1 MRSFASGSVL
11 MRPSETGDWL
21 GIVLE
26 GALRLALPRAECSVG
41 VLTIPEWRLIKPGEV
56 VGEVAL
62 FAGRMRSATV
72 VAARESAVAILQYDA
87 IAALGGK
94 LSETICTRL
103 AAVAA
108 RRVAED
114 VPGPLSP
121 VGATTTPRHPQSSVR
136 RVEATWSARQMAS
149 AATY

>member
-1 MRSFASGSVL
+1 M
-11 MRPSETGDWL
+11 
-21 GIVLE
+21 
-26 GALRLALPRAECSVG
+26 ALPRAECSVG

-94 LSETICTRL
+94 LSEAICTRL

-108 RRVAED
+108 GRVAED

-136 RVEATWSARQMAS
+136 RVEAISRRFSEGPADADAAVLPLARAWRTAIGLS
-149 AATY
+149 LIHI